1 MSQGAIIA
9 GAFILVVVCCSSSSA
24 MLMMGGDEEK
34 TTPTTTTGPGPAGPA
49 PPTGPVMLKCI
60 NTSRRGEMGW
70 VRAGVV
76 KTEAEARQLCVGKKY
91 MSLEC
96 PTANGFEVWCTD
108 DISLADTLLEKECK
122 GDVTGTSLHNG
133 TNVHC
138 VGPYKWGDVNGGGA
152 NRGALYTI

>member
-1 MSQGAIIA
+1 
-9 GAFILVVVCCSSSSA
+9 
-24 MLMMGGDEEK
+24 
-34 TTPTTTTGPGPAGPA
+34 
-49 PPTGPVMLKCI
+49 
-60 NTSRRGEMGW
+60 MGW
-70 VRAGVV
+70 VYKGRV
-76 KTEAEARQLCVGKKY
+76 KTETEARELCVGKKY

-96 PTANGFEVWCTD
+96 PTADGFEVWCTD

-122 GDVTGTSLHNG
+122 GDVTGTSLHGG